1 MPLEVGRARA
11 AVSDRYRAQLARTI
25 LGGGSNADETT
36 MMLLEYCE
44 PTSLEA
50 AVALLLDQGTVTA
63 AAFDRVA
70 DAWETYRHLK
80 DVTWD

>member
-1 MPLEVGRARA
+1 MPSEVARARA
-11 AVSDRYRAQLARTI
+11 AISEQHRTQLARSI
-25 LGGGSNADETT
+25 LGGGSNADEAT

-50 AVALLLDQGTVTA
+50 AVALLVDQGAVTG

>member
-1 MPLEVGRARA
+1 MPLEAAQARA
-11 AVSDRYRAQLARTI
+11 AVSERHRAQLARTI
-25 LGGGSNADETT
+25 LGGGSNADEAT

-50 AVALLLDQGTVTA
+50 AVALLVDQGTVTG
-63 AAFDRVA
+63 AAFDCVA